1 MRLMEAEIDG
11 YGQLHN
17 EKIDLDAP
25 VTILYGPN
33 EAGKSTVFG
42 FIRTMLYGFAKRG
55 SAQAAERQEPVNGG
69 RHGGR
74 LFWRDGAGNAYV
86 IERYAAD
93 GTGKL
98 TLRELE
104 AEASAGSGLDGGIML
119 LQADLERRYLGGIG
133 ERMYRQLFAVTLSEL
148 QQVGALS
155 GEELGQY
162 LYQAG
167 WDNGKS
173 IVAAEKKL
181 RDEMEELFKPKGS
194 TKTMNKRLRELEQID
209 AELRKHEDSIDAYNS
224 LVRQADRLEGE
235 LAEWDQELPR
245 FARRQQLIAKACS
258 ARIVWL
264 QKEKLLI
271 ERERV
276 AYAKRISSDAER
288 SWRELAR
295 LSAERAAELE
305 SYRQQMYLT
314 EQQLEAIT
322 YDQALIDAADETEA
336 LVQSAEGHRL
346 FKLELAELRAELLS
360 HDEAIAR
367 LLGSIAPEW
376 TERQLRD
383 LRVTVADR
391 DYIRGLRQQEAEQAR
406 GEERIAAELEA
417 LKRQEREA
425 ESVREEAAAEL
436 EREAKAG
443 ELAAGGIALLPRTR
457 EALRGAWNAL
467 DLAFREWELE
477 RTRLAAAAA
486 ADGADPSAGRGAAAG
501 RGGAGPL
508 WAAAA
513 GAGGAA
519 LALGAVA
526 TASGGAEG
534 AAGVGWIAAIV
545 LAVIAL
551 VLMVMAFGRSPKS
564 KDSRSRSGERVGARA
579 GRYKA
584 DNESLRDRE
593 QRLVSA
599 LAALIREPE
608 QAAASMLSSSRGEGG
623 RSEEQT
629 LAAERMR
636 SGLHAAVEARL
647 ERLEIAERL
656 ESSISEQARK
666 LARLREQLKERSEA
680 AASAALS
687 KQAAAAQWR
696 GWLEERAL
704 PPHMSPAAALEAI
717 ELAEQAL
724 QRLRQYDN
732 LTAKQAAVAEQIAA
746 FESQA
751 ATLCAAYAEAAKQLP
766 ADPALGLRLLQA
778 ETRRHG
784 AAKEQALRARQ
795 QQDELLQAIARTE
808 ASLAELGP
816 LMQALLHEA
825 DLPSVAAYEEALLHR
840 GMLAELDLAL
850 DKLRL
855 ELTAGLSEQRLRELE
870 ELLHSYDEEQLRALN
885 DEAEQEL
892 ARLEA
897 QQKERLE
904 QKGRLRQTIDQLLQ
918 TKERQRLLAD
928 RELLMSQL
936 DSDAERYAML
946 AVSAALISRTK
957 RIYEEERQPIVLRN
971 ASSLIRTLTEGKY
984 IRVLS
989 SPGETG
995 IRLESADRRIV
1006 DSAMLSRGTA
1016 ELVYLAMRFALA
1028 EEASHTVKLPLLLD
1042 DVFVNFDKERLRAA
1056 AKLITVLSQQRQV
1069 IVMTCHEHVRAALL
1083 DNCKDASLVTINP
1096 AVR

>member
-11 YGQLHN
+11 FGQLHN
-17 EKIDLDAP
+17 EKIDLNAP

-86 IERYAAD
+86 IQRYAAD

-98 TLRELE
+98 TLRQLE
-104 AEASAGSGLDGGIML
+104 AETSGDSGLAEGIWL
-119 LQADLERRYLGGIG
+119 LQAELERRYLGGIS

-173 IVAAEKKL
+173 IAAAEKKL

-194 TKTMNKRLRELEQID
+194 TKTMNKQLRELEQID

-224 LVRQADRLEGE
+224 LVRQSERLEEE
-235 LAEWDQELPR
+235 LAERDLEHPR
-245 FARRQQLIAKACS
+245 LASRQQLLAKACK
-258 ARIVWL
+258 ARAVWL

-276 AYAKRISSDAER
+276 AYAERISSEAER
-288 SWRELAR
+288 SWHELSR
-295 LSAERAAELE
+295 LSAEHAAELE
-305 SYRQQMYLT
+305 RYRRQLYLT
-314 EQQLEAIT
+314 EQQLEAAA
-322 YDQALIDAADETEA
+322 YDQVLLDAAVETET
-336 LVQSAEGHRL
+336 LVQSAEGYRL
-346 FKLELAELRAELLS
+346 LKLELAELRTELLS

-376 TERQLRD
+376 TERQLRE
-383 LRVTVADR
+383 LCVTVADR

-417 LKRQEREA
+417 LKRQKREA
-425 ESVREEAAAEL
+425 ESIRDEAAAAL
-436 EREAKAG
+436 EREAMAG
-443 ELAAGGIALLPRTR
+443 EHAAGGFALLPRTR

-486 ADGADPSAGRGAAAG
+486 ADGAEPSAERGAAAG
-501 RGGAGPL
+501 RSGAGPL

-526 TASGGAEG
+526 AASSGADG
-534 AAGVGWIAAIV
+534 AAGIGWIAATV
-545 LAVIAL
+545 MALIAL
-551 VLMVMAFGRSPKS
+551 VLMALALGRSPKN
-564 KDSRSRSGERVGARA
+564 RSRSGGRAGAGARTE
-579 GRYKA
+579 RNKA
-584 DNESLRDRE
+584 DNESLRERE
-593 QRLVSA
+593 RRLVRA
-599 LAALIREPE
+599 LAAVIREPE
-608 QAAASMLSSSRGEGG
+608 QAAASMLFPLRVDGG
-623 RSEEQT
+623 GSAERT

-647 ERLEIAERL
+647 ERLQIVERL
-656 ESSISEQARK
+656 EGSISEQARK
-666 LARLREQLKERSEA
+666 LVRLREQLNERSEA
-680 AASAALS
+680 AASAVSS

-724 QRLRQYDN
+724 HRLRQYDK
-732 LTAKQAAVAEQIAA
+732 LTAKQTAVAEQIAA

-751 ATLCAAYAEAAKQLP
+751 AKLCAAFADAAKQLP

-778 ETRRHG
+778 ETRRH
-784 AAKEQALRARQ
+784 AAAMEEALRARQ
-795 QQDELLQAIARTE
+795 QQDELLHAIARAE
-808 ASLAELGP
+808 ASLAELQP
-816 LMQALLHEA
+816 PMQALLHEA
-825 DLPSVAAYEEALLHR
+825 DLPSVAAYKEALLHR
-840 GMLAELDLAL
+840 STLVELDLAL

-870 ELLHSYDEEQLRALN
+870 ELLHGYDEEQLRALN

-904 QKGRLRQTIDQLLQ
+904 QKGRLGQKIDQLLR

-928 RELLMSQL
+928 RELLLSQL

-946 AVSAALISRTK
+946 AVSAALISRTR
-957 RIYEEERQPIVLRN
+957 RIYEEERQPVVLRN
-971 ASSLIRTLTEGKY
+971 ASGLIRALTDGKY

-995 IRLESADRRIV
+995 IRLESADLRIV
-1006 DSAMLSRGTA
+1006 DSNMLSRGTA

-1028 EEASHTVKLPLLLD
+1028 EEASHAVKLPLLLD
-1042 DVFVNFDKERLRAA
+1042 DVFVNFDKERLKAA
-1056 AKLITVLSQQRQV
+1056 AKLIAELSQQRQV

-1083 DNCKDASLVTINP
+1083 DYCKDASLVTIRT